1 MKAYVVLLLLVMC
14 TPIASCN
21 MSDMLDIF
29 TPAGQVDDITDL
41 VYVESLYKPDL
52 STEKVG
58 HIIFRGDILGFK
70 DVVKHNNTFYSGH
83 NPEIIYLYSIDHDI
97 EGKRWFNYNVD
108 TLTSTETITY
118 NRTHA
123 IVTVNVFFKY
133 HHSKL
138 KSLPNGRKKIQKT
151 YYTEQQ
157 TFTMVEQLP
166 CTFPQY
172 DNVSIE
178 AIYYN
183 NSIQPKTLASVP
195 DIGLYQKIVFS
206 YKNESL
212 VYRNYAYNVEY
223 TDSGIPY
230 GNITPIQRF
239 DMNKN
244 KAILSFKCTVWI
256 PGVFDNECI
265 TVTAYSPYNSTIS
278 HVNTTEH
285 TDLKTDIEWISI
297 ISVIMPILI
306 IYMICIVIK
315 I

>member
-1 MKAYVVLLLLVMC
+1 MKAYVALLLLVMC

-58 HIIFRGDILGFK
+58 HIIFSGDILGFK
-70 DVVKHNNTFYSGH
+70 DIVKYNNTLYSGH
-83 NPEIIYLYSIDHDI
+83 NPEIIYLYSVNHDI

-118 NRTHA
+118 NSTHA
-123 IVTVNVFFKY
+123 IVTVKVYLLY

-138 KSLPNGRKKIQKT
+138 KSLPNGRKKIKKT

-157 TFTMVEQLP
+157 IFTMVEALP
-166 CTFPQY
+166 TTFPQCE
-172 DNVSIE
+172 NVSIE

-183 NSIQPKTLASVP
+183 NSIQPKTLVSVP
-195 DIGLYQKIVFS
+195 DIGLNQKIVFS

-239 DMNKN
+239 DTNKN
-244 KAILSFKCTVWI
+244 KAVLSFDNTVWI
-256 PGVFDNECI
+256 PGALDNENL
-265 TVTAYSPYNSTIS
+265 TVTAYSPYNSTLAHI
-278 HVNTTEH
+278 NTTEH
-285 TDLKTDIEWISI
+285 TKIKTDIEWITVISI
-297 ISVIMPILI
+297 LLPVGIIILI
-306 IYMICIVIK
+306 STKIC
-315 I
+315 